1 MTPVVQGRTGGARAF
16 SASRS
21 ARILAAPAEIKLPDD
36 TPTQAFDF
44 ETRGIE
50 GWTTVSG
57 RWVVEEMAGASSGK
71 KVLTQRATKNS
82 EALGIRRDRVTPAGS
97 SPTRSR

>member
-21 ARILAAPAEIKLPDD
+21 GRILAAPAEIKLPDD

-71 KVLTQRATKNS
+71 KVLTQT
-82 EALGIRRDRVTPAGS
+82 RDEEFGS
-97 SPTRSR
+97 PRDSTRPSYPCRE